1 VADGTIFE
9 RKGLQTAAVL
19 TDTFLRPGD
28 AMARVQGFANY
39 RYAVITH
46 PISSLNSDQ
55 IRARA
60 EQALPQVLSILGL
73 DKPAEVVVDTA
84 EAAHGSHHARVPS

>member
-9 RKGLQTAAVL
+9 RQGMQTAAIL
-19 TDTFLRPGD
+19 TDTFRRPGD

-46 PISSLNSDQ
+46 PISSLSPAQ
-55 IRARA
+55 VRQRA
-60 EQALPQVLSILGL
+60 EQALPQVLSILGV
-73 DKPAEVVVDTA
+73 AERAPELVA
-84 EAAHGSHHARVPS
+84 SQWQSSAASS

>member
-9 RKGLQTAAVL
+9 RRGIQTAAIL
-19 TDTFLRPGD
+19 TDTFRRPGD
-28 AMARVQGFANY
+28 AMARVQGFADY

-46 PISSLNSDQ
+46 PISSLNPAQ
-55 IRARA
+55 VRARA

-73 DKPAEVVVDTA
+73 AERA
-84 EAAHGSHHARVPS
+84 PESAAPQWSSSAASS

>member
-9 RKGLQTAAVL
+9 RKGIQTAAIL
-19 TDTFLRPGD
+19 TDTFRRPGD
-28 AMARVQGFANY
+28 AMARVQGFADY

-46 PISSLNSDQ
+46 PISSLNPAQ
-55 IRARA
+55 VRARA

-73 DKPAEVVVDTA
+73 AERA
-84 EAAHGSHHARVPS
+84 PESAARQWSSSAASS